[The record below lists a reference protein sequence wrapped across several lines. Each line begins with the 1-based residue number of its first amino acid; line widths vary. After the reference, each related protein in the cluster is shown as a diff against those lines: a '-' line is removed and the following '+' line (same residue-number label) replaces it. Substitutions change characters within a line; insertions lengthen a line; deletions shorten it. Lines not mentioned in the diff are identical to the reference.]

1 MGVDLHR
8 IGTTISRGTS
18 NNGFGTIV
26 SFPSVP
32 AGFPAAGT
40 ILSTLENVTF
50 PVAEN
55 GEYQQW
61 QDPFELGYYSVP
73 VQYTDVYVKADG
85 YGGSYTDWANAFNEE
100 YYPFGTILYYGSWA
114 TNSYQINTNC
124 NGTQYITDGG
134 VRGVACAEGNGGI
147 YTGAY
152 EYRYLMSFGTQ
163 VYYESCDDGSGNYI
177 DTYYYSD
184 GNGYYYT

>member
-1 MGVDLHR
+1 MSVRLKYAGDKD
-8 IGTTISRGTS
+8 ISAGRSGGAS
-18 NNGFGTIV
+18 IF
-26 SFPSVP
+26 SLPVP

-40 ILSTLENVTF
+40 ILNTLNDVVF
-50 PVAEN
+50 PVSE
-55 GEYQQW
+55 GGSYGTW
-61 QDPFELGYYSVP
+61 QDPFELSSYYPLVET
-73 VQYTDVYVKADG
+73 VDVYVKADG
-85 YGGSYTDWANAFNEE
+85 SGGSYTDWVNYFDKKYIA
-100 YYPFGTILYYGSWA
+100 YGVVLQYGTWTS
-114 TNSYQINTNC
+114 NQYQISTNC
-124 NGTQYITDGG
+124 NATQYVTDGE
-134 VRGVACAEGNGGI
+134 VRAAGYSEGNGGI